1 MHLFDLIN
9 NQEQYFPTTGILL
22 NTHTIAQ
29 DTKKTNMLIKTIT
42 IQISKPFL
50 GKLVKKG
57 VIKNIKMELIRYIP

>member
-42 IQISKPFL
+42 IQISKAISRQT
-50 GKLVKKG
+50 GKERRYKKTS
-57 VIKNIKMELIRYIP
+57 KWN